1 MRYTLRFFTL
11 FFILIVVCLLF
22 LVGSQGPEP
31 KIEVPA
37 REMNLSLSDLGADW
51 SLALE
56 QDLDELLPTLGQDD
70 DIVDANRRL
79 FVSSKG
85 DMLASVVMNARTAAA
100 ARREMQANLVNSWRA
115 DVQQQLPD
123 ATLEELAP
131 PDVGDEAVM
140 FRVQAPV
147 QGGQAPVQG
156 GQAPVQGVQVPIQ
169 GAVLYGLAFRQANV
183 FAMIVTRG
191 SQEFTTAKNLT
202 DHALQLETKIH

>member
-1 MRYTLRFFTL
+1 
-11 FFILIVVCLLF
+11 
-22 LVGSQGPEP
+22 
-31 KIEVPA
+31 
-37 REMNLSLSDLGADW
+37 MNLSFSDLGADW

-56 QDLDELLPTLGQDD
+56 QDLDELLPALGQDD

-123 ATLEELAP
+123 TTLEELAS

-140 FRVQAPV
+140 FRVQAPIQGGQVPIQGGQVPV
-147 QGGQAPVQG
+147 QGGQVLVQGGQVPVQG
-156 GQAPVQGVQVPIQ
+156 GQAPAQ
-169 GAVLYGLAFRQANV
+169 GAVLHGLAFRQANV